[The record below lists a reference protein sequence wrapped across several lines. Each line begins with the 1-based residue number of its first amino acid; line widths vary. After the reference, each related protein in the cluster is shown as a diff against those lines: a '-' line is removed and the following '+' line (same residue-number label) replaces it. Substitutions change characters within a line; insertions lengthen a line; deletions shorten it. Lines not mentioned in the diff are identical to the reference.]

1 MGAVARSGPESL
13 AVTKISGSESESD
26 MKLYVGNLPYS
37 MTDSELEDLFAEVGQ
52 VQSAKVVMDR
62 ETGRSRGFGFVEMD
76 DADGREAIEKFHGQ
90 EFQGRGLVVNEA
102 RPREERPR
110 SGGGYGGGGGRG
122 GYGGGG
128 GGGGYGGGGGG
139 GGRGGYGGGGGGRGG
154 DRGGGGR
161 GGDRG
166 GYGDRY

>member
-1 MGAVARSGPESL
+1 M
-13 AVTKISGSESESD
+13 

-37 MTDSELEDLFAEVGQ
+37 MTDSELEGLFAECGQ

-90 EFQGRGLVVNEA
+90 DCQGRSLVVNEA

-110 SGGGYGGGGGRG
+110 GGGGYGGGGGRG

-128 GGGGYGGGGGG
+128 GGYGNRGGGGGGYGNRGGGGGG
-139 GGRGGYGGGGGGRGG
+139 GYGNRG
-154 DRGGGGR
+154 

-166 GYGDRY
+166 GYGERY